1 MLVMLIENNF
11 FFFVDRNSTQLKA
24 VEITIEFLDLD
35 FDVGD
40 YMMIGGGSSP
50 LMRSMSTARLFTEY
64 IKNKKIW
71 VNADGAY
78 IRIVTYNSL
87 KKTGKAMR
95 FHWSPLTADPSDVIE
110 QPKISQ
116 RLTEVAL
123 HICLNIHCKDRTPQL
138 NKIIKKYIAFQ
149 SNQYFMDHKS
159 QTNFV
164 SEDNVL
170 FLGVSTKN
178 NSLIF

>member
-1 MLVMLIENNF
+1 MI
-11 FFFVDRNSTQLKA
+11 FFVDRNLTQLKA
-24 VEITIEFLDLD
+24 IEITIEFLDLD

-40 YMMIGGGSSP
+40 YMVIGGGESP
-50 LMRSMSTARLFTEY
+50 LIRSMSTARLFTEY

-78 IRIVTYNSL
+78 IKIVTYNSL

-95 FHWSPLTADPSDVIE
+95 FHWSPLIADASDVIE
-110 QPKISQ
+110 QPKIPQ
-116 RLTEVAL
+116 RLTEVAV
-123 HICLNIHCKDRTPQL
+123 HICLLNIHCKNRTPQL
-138 NKIIKKYIAFQ
+138 NEMVKKYIAFQ
-149 SNQYFMDHKS
+149 SNQYFMQHES
-159 QTNFV
+159 RNFV
-164 SEDNVL
+164 SEDDVL